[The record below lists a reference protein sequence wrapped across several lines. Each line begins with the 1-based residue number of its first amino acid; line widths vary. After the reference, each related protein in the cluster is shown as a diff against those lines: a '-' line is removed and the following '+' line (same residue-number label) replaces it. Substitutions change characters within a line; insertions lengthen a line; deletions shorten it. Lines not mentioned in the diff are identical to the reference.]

1 MKRTGLREVVVG
13 LMVGMT
19 VGYLLQNILVSS
31 GAHLLVPPVS
41 FTITVVIAAITVFSL
56 AWPIRSVLRGTR
68 KRPINALFASRVA
81 MFAKASS
88 LSGGLLTGVAGG
100 LGYFA
105 LTRTVP
111 PTTGSGALLIA
122 GILASALLLVCGL
135 LAERFCTLPPDDT
148 DAASDRDA

>member
-88 LSGGLLTGVAGG
+88 LSGAVLTGFGAG
-100 LGYFA
+100 LAYFA
-105 LTRTVP
+105 LTRSVAPGAVTVVLLSVAVL
-111 PTTGSGALLIA
+111 GGALLLTA
-122 GILASALLLVCGL
+122 GL
-135 LAERFCTLPPDDT
+135 LAERFCTLPPGDD
-148 DAASDRDA
+148 DAEGAHG